1 MLIKALCDYY
11 DILSKNGK
19 ILSDEYSPVN
29 INYIVCL
36 TGEGK
41 IESILE
47 NEVNSIE
54 IMPKR
59 SEKSSICSNIIE
71 HRPLYIFGLNF
82 DSKNKVFTVNDKTN
96 KAKKSHND
104 FVEKNINFL
113 EGLDSPVINAYRNF
127 ILNWNPEEETEN
139 KYLLNLGKKY
149 TNSNFAFCLSGD
161 IFSLLH
167 NDDLINN
174 KWKLFYN
181 QENNETKNNVL
192 SQCAITGEN
201 SEISRIHDKI
211 KGIVGGQSSGCV
223 MVGFNNN
230 SECSYGNE
238 QSYNSNIS
246 ETSMRKY
253 TKALN
258 YILNSKNNKKIFDDI
273 TVIYW
278 VMSDK
283 EKYNDIMSMFV
294 FNESMDEKE
303 TDNMLKEIIKDAK
316 IGAINP
322 ERVSSIL
329 DISTDVDFYMV
340 GLKPNSSR
348 LSLKFI
354 YKRKF
359 ADILINIAEHQ
370 KDMQI
375 SEEINPVPFW
385 VIKKELLSPNS
396 TNSAVNPALI
406 SKIFESAI
414 YGTEYP
420 TSLLSTIIQRAKID
434 KNTDRNKKIDIRNNS
449 TRAGIIKACLN
460 RKSRIFNKKEEIKVA
475 LDKENKNP
483 AYLCGRL
490 FAVLEKLQQ
499 DASNNSLNTTIKD
512 AYFSSAV
519 SKPAIIFPKILKLAQ
534 SHIKKS
540 EHSNYYNILIGEII
554 DDLKGEFPET
564 LLLNDQGRFIIG
576 YYQQYQNFFVK
587 KENKEEE

>member
-36 TGEGK
+36 TEAGK
-41 IESILE
+41 IDTIIECEKGNCEIFPKRYSKSTVKSEILDCRGKYVFGLE
-47 NEVNSIE
+47 FDVKNSIF
-54 IMPKR
+54 
-59 SEKSSICSNIIE
+59 EKSIKFN
-71 HRPLYIFGLNF
+71 
-82 DSKNKVFTVNDKTN
+82 
-96 KAKKSHND
+96 ND
-104 FVEKNINFL
+104 FIKVNIEFL
-113 EGLDSPVINAYRNF
+113 EGLNSPVVNAYRNF
-127 ILNWNPEEETEN
+127 ILNWNPENECTN
-139 KYLLNLGKKY
+139 QYLLNLGKKY
-149 TNSNFAFCLSGD
+149 NKSNFTFCLSGEID
-161 IFSLLH
+161 LPLH
-167 NDDLINN
+167 KDKQVIE
-174 KWKLFYN
+174 KWLSIY
-181 QENNETKNNVL
+181 KNLQTDEDKNI

-246 ETSMRKY
+246 ETAMRKY

-283 EKYNDIMSMFV
+283 EKYNDIISMFV

-354 YKRKF
+354 YKRKV

-449 TRAGIIKACLN
+449 TRAGIIEACLN

-540 EHSNYYNILIGEII
+540 EHSTYYNILIGEII

>member
-1 MLIKALCDYY
+1 
-11 DILSKNGK
+11 
-19 ILSDEYSPVN
+19 
-29 INYIVCL
+29 
-36 TGEGK
+36 
-41 IESILE
+41 
-47 NEVNSIE
+47 
-54 IMPKR
+54 
-59 SEKSSICSNIIE
+59 
-71 HRPLYIFGLNF
+71 
-82 DSKNKVFTVNDKTN
+82 
-96 KAKKSHND
+96 
-104 FVEKNINFL
+104 
-113 EGLDSPVINAYRNF
+113 
-127 ILNWNPEEETEN
+127 
-139 KYLLNLGKKY
+139 
-149 TNSNFAFCLSGD
+149 
-161 IFSLLH
+161 
-167 NDDLINN
+167 
-174 KWKLFYN
+174 
-181 QENNETKNNVL
+181 
-192 SQCAITGEN
+192 
-201 SEISRIHDKI
+201 
-211 KGIVGGQSSGCV
+211 
-223 MVGFNNN
+223 
-230 SECSYGNE
+230 
-238 QSYNSNIS
+238 
-246 ETSMRKY
+246 
-253 TKALN
+253 
-258 YILNSKNNKKIFDDI
+258 
-273 TVIYW
+273 
-278 VMSDK
+278 
-283 EKYNDIMSMFV
+283 
-294 FNESMDEKE
+294 
-303 TDNMLKEIIKDAK
+303 
-316 IGAINP
+316 
-322 ERVSSIL
+322 

-354 YKRKF
+354 YKRKV

-540 EHSNYYNILIGEII
+540 EHSTYYNILIGEII